1 MYTHTAGAEALQ
13 GYSSRLDLDP
23 DHIIAPLDR
32 RTKTSFAWEAV
43 ERRAVGAPAMP
54 ALPVTVSGLK
64 PGALGLKAFTFAPR
78 TQKLNWRALS
88 QVRQPRSGSPDHLS
102 LSLSP
107 RHICSAIIPE
117 LAGGAHAL
125 LCAPLPF

>member
-1 MYTHTAGAEALQ
+1 L
-13 GYSSRLDLDP
+13 
-23 DHIIAPLDR
+23 IIAPLDQER
-32 RTKTSFAWEAV
+32 KHGNTLEAV